1 YSKRGDRG
9 HPVCYKFVWEAGY
22 MKENNQPTL
31 STLIGFILPLVLYE
45 ITFALF
51 VVYYSR
57 QDASS
62 FRITYLAMCIAFI
75 TSFIR
80 IVSCYRKWGNAYA
93 TDRKVYFASLLSYFT
108 SFIVYLFSLFIQT
121 HQWNELATP
130 SLLVLILLGIPPL
143 LEFIIFLVAGT
154 PVKKS

>member
-1 YSKRGDRG
+1 MTAVTPFAINLFGKTGI
-9 HPVCYKFVWEAGY
+9 
-22 MKENNQPTL
+22 MKENNYQHTL
-31 STLIGFILPLVLYE
+31 STLVGIILPLVVYE

-51 VVYYSR
+51 VIYYSR

-93 TDRKVYFASLLSYFT
+93 TDRKLYFVSLLSCFT

-121 HQWNELATP
+121 HQWNEPAVP
-130 SLLVLILLGIPPL
+130 SLLVLVLLSIPPL

-154 PVKKS
+154 PVKKT